1 MEPAS
6 KSQPMERIIR
16 PRKGFVGLDLG
27 ELWRYRELFLFMA
40 WRDVLI
46 RYKQTAVGIAWAV
59 IKPLLMMVVFTL
71 VFGRVAK
78 MPSEGVP
85 YPLLTLAALLP
96 WQFFSQSV
104 MQSTTSLVA
113 NANMISKVYFPRM
126 IVPSAVILA
135 HVVDFLI
142 SLVILAGIMVW
153 YKFTPTSAVFTL
165 PLFFLLTFFTAIGLS
180 LWLSAL
186 NVEYRDVQHAV
197 PFLLQF
203 GLYISPVGFSSVI
216 VPERWRLIYS
226 LNPMVGV
233 IDGFRWAILGGKT
246 QFHLNDL
253 FMSCGVA
260 LFLLISGLIYFRRVE
275 RTFADVI

>member
-1 MEPAS
+1 
-6 KSQPMERIIR
+6 
-16 PRKGFVGLDLG
+16 
-27 ELWRYRELFLFMA
+27 MA

-46 RYKQTAVGIAWAV
+46 RYKQTAVGITWAI

-85 YPLLTLAALLP
+85 YPLLTLVALLP

-104 MQSTTSLVA
+104 MQSTTSLVG
-113 NANMISKVYFPRM
+113 NANMISKIYFPRVIM
-126 IVPSAVILA
+126 PTSVILA

-142 SLVILAGIMVW
+142 SMVILAGIMAW
-153 YKFTPTSAVFTL
+153 YKFVPTIAVLTF
-165 PLFFLLTFFTAIGLS
+165 PLFFLLTFFTALGLG

-186 NVEYRDVQHAV
+186 NVEYRDIQHAV

-203 GLYISPVGFSSVI
+203 GLYISPVGFSSTI
-216 VPERWRLIYS
+216 VPERWRVIYS

-233 IDGFRWAILGGKT
+233 IDGFRWAILGEKT
-246 QFHLNDL
+246 QLHLDGL
-253 FMSCGVA
+253 FISCA
-260 LFLLISGLIYFRRVE
+260 LILFVFISGLIYFRRVE

>member
-1 MEPAS
+1 MD
-6 KSQPMERIIR
+6 
-16 PRKGFVGLDLG
+16 FG
-27 ELWRYRELFLFMA
+27 ELWRYRELFFFMA

-71 VFGRVAK
+71 IFGRVAQ

-85 YPLLTLAALLP
+85 YPLLTLTALLP

-113 NANMISKVYFPRM
+113 NANMISKIYFPRLIM
-126 IVPSAVILA
+126 PTAITLA

-142 SLVILAGIMVW
+142 SIVVLAGIMVW
-153 YKFTPTSAVFTL
+153 YKFVPTIAVLAF
-165 PLFFLLTFFTAIGLS
+165 PLFFLLAFLAALGLS

-197 PFLLQF
+197 PFFLQF
-203 GLYISPVGFSSVI
+203 GLYVSPVGFSSTI
-216 VPERWRLIYS
+216 VPEKWRFIYS
-226 LNPMVGV
+226 LNPLVGI
-233 IDGFRWAILGGKT
+233 IDGFRWSILAEKT
-246 QFHLNDL
+246 QFNLNDL
-253 FMSCGVA
+253 LLSFAVT
-260 LFLLISGLIYFRRVE
+260 LLLLISGLLYFRKVE

>member
-1 MEPAS
+1 
-6 KSQPMERIIR
+6 
-16 PRKGFVGLDLG
+16 
-27 ELWRYRELFLFMA
+27 MA

-46 RYKQTAVGIAWAV
+46 RYKQTTVGITWAI

-85 YPLLTLAALLP
+85 YPLLTLVALLP

-113 NANMISKVYFPRM
+113 NANMISKIYFPRLIM
-126 IVPSAVILA
+126 PTSVILA

-142 SLVILAGIMVW
+142 SIVILAGIMAW
-153 YKFTPTSAVFTL
+153 YKFVPTIAVLTF
-165 PLFFLLTFFTAIGLS
+165 PLFFLLTFFTALGLS

-186 NVEYRDVQHAV
+186 NVEYRDIQHAV

-203 GLYISPVGFSSVI
+203 GLYISPVGFSSTI
-216 VPERWRLIYS
+216 VPERWRFIYS
-226 LNPMVGV
+226 LNPMVGI
-233 IDGFRWAILGGKT
+233 IDGFRWAILGQKT
-246 QFHLNDL
+246 QLHPDGLIISCALIL
-253 FMSCGVA
+253 FM
-260 LFLLISGLIYFRRVE
+260 FISGLIYFRRVE